1 MMQWTSLIEI
11 TFHLFFLSGE
21 IHQSFSAS
29 PPETSIREA
38 GVEDINCLK
47 YNYQIHDVL
56 TSMHPPFDN
65 YFNISRA
72 IFPSEGL
79 SSKLINIRVRFT
91 NSSVNL
97 TQVGQ
102 TKYIWSWSCLYV
114 SDRYLSLQA
123 MRIYSMGTIWPDRRQ
138 EDLQITI
145 PKFCNPQQTK
155 AKLVDFLSTVSIEIF
170 RLLSS

>member
-1 MMQWTSLIEI
+1 MMKWTSLIEI
-11 TFHLFFLSGE
+11 TLFYLFFLSGE
-21 IHQSFSAS
+21 IYQSFSAS
-29 PPETSIREA
+29 PSETNIREA

-47 YNYQIHDVL
+47 YSYQIHDAL

-65 YFNISRA
+65 YFNISLA

-138 EDLQITI
+138 EDLHITI

-155 AKLVDFLSTVSIEIF
+155 AKLVDFFIDSEYRNFSLT
-170 RLLSS
+170 

>member
-1 MMQWTSLIEI
+1 MMKWTSLIEI
-11 TFHLFFLSGE
+11 TLFYLFFLSGE
-21 IHQSFSAS
+21 IYQSFSAS

-47 YNYQIHDVL
+47 YSYQIHDAL

-65 YFNISRA
+65 YFNISLA

-138 EDLQITI
+138 EDLHITI

-155 AKLVDFLSTVSIEIF
+155 AKLVDFFIDSEYRNFSLT
-170 RLLSS
+170 

>member
-1 MMQWTSLIEI
+1 MDILYRNYVV
-11 TFHLFFLSGE
+11 LSP
-21 IHQSFSAS
+21 FSVWRNLTVIFCVAS
-29 PPETSIREA
+29 SIQTSIREA

-47 YNYQIHDVL
+47 YNYQIHDAL

-65 YFNISRA
+65 YFNISLA

-138 EDLQITI
+138 EDLHITI

-155 AKLVDFLSTVSIEIF
+155 AKLVDFFIDSEYRNFSLT
-170 RLLSS
+170 

>member
-1 MMQWTSLIEI
+1 MDILNRNYVV
-11 TFHLFFLSGE
+11 LSVFPVWRNLS
-21 IHQSFSAS
+21 IIFCVAS
-29 PPETSIREA
+29 GNDHSR
-38 GVEDINCLK
+38 GRVEDINCLK
-47 YNYQIHDVL
+47 YNYQIHDAL

-79 SSKLINIRVRFT
+79 SSKLINIWVHFT

-102 TKYIWSWSCLYV
+102 AKYIWSRSCLYV

-138 EDLQITI
+138 EDLHITI

-155 AKLVDFLSTVSIEIF
+155 AKLVDFLSTVSIDIF